1 MRISDWSSDVCSSDL
16 VADGEQIKALVLAE
30 EAFGDAEGLFL
41 ADEHADVRL
50 ERHFGESDRDAAV
63 GDVVACRDP
72 AGADRAAD
80 EIAGAPFGFQVDG
93 RRRAFL
99 ATMDFAQPHLLAEV
113 HHSFANG
120 P

>member
-50 ERHFGESDRDAAV
+50 ERYFGESDRDAAV

-80 EIAGAPFGFQVDG
+80 EIAGVPFGDRKSTRLNFS
-93 RRRAFL
+93 
-99 ATMDFAQPHLLAEV
+99 H
-113 HHSFANG
+113 
-120 P
+120 